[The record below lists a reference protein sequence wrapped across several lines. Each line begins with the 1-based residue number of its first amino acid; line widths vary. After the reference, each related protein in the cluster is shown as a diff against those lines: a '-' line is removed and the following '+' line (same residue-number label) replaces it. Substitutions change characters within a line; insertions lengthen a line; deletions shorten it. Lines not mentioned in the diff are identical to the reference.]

1 MFNWVTEVFDKYFDI
16 NNYEELTETEASEYI
31 NRSVSTLRAY
41 RSKREYKRVPEIPC
55 HKKGGHYFYWRK
67 DLDDWKS
74 KRGME

>member
-1 MFNWVTEVFDKYFDI
+1 MFNWVDSFMSIFGFKRAEF
-16 NNYEELTETEASEYI
+16 NEQEASEYI

-41 RSKREYKRVPEIPC
+41 RGKREYKRVPEIPC
-55 HKKGGHYFYWRK
+55 HKKGSHYFYWRK